1 MSYNVD
7 EKISQLANLLP
18 MVNMGS
24 TPLSKNTVAS
34 ALALKEILGIIQLES
49 IPDKESDF
57 YQVINGEKKFKLYYI
72 TH

>member
-1 MSYNVD
+1 
-7 EKISQLANLLP
+7 